1 MDESTGEGQG
11 DENPENKAVKPEL
24 SETGSGDHKLPVRL
38 VAKFVRCR
46 AKSRCQLR
54 HRGRVRHVRRRRHA
68 AP

>member
-11 DENPENKAVKPEL
+11 DENPENKAAKPEL
-24 SETGSGDHKLPVRL
+24 SETGSGDHKLPVVWSPSL
-38 VAKFVRCR
+38 NTGPSLDAE
-46 AKSRCQLR
+46 LR